1 MKSKDIPPNI
11 TVSFDAQDAMDL
23 AHTLV
28 DSFFQKSI
36 EDYDILHQC
45 GEPQDDESMMLFYE
59 THLEALM
66 FYKMFAQTGA
76 PTVLAIRETD
86 PQDPIPFYKH
96 VYSNLEYIVITHGRV
111 PIPRP
116 TNPYDALVLALTL
129 ALTAPDDAR
138 SERAVK
144 QSEELISK
152 ALASGDLDELQVER
166 AKREARRNS
175 KKNIR

>member
-1 MKSKDIPPNI
+1 MTSKDTPPNI

-23 AHTLV
+23 AYTLV

-36 EDYDILHQC
+36 EDYDILHQS

-59 THLEALM
+59 THLEALT

-76 PTVLAIRETD
+76 PTVLAVRETD
-86 PQDPIPFYKH
+86 PDGPIRFH
-96 VYSNLEYIVITHGRV
+96 NRVYSNLEYIVITRGRV
-111 PIPRP
+111 PIPAP

-129 ALTAPDDAR
+129 ALNAPDDAR

-144 QSEELISK
+144 EAEELISK

-166 AKREARRNS
+166 AKREASRNS